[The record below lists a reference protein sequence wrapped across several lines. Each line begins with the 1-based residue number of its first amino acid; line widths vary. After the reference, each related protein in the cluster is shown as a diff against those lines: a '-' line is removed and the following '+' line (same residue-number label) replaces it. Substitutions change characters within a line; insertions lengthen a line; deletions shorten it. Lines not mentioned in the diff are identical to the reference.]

1 MRQLQ
6 EAYAP
11 EDLREGTPMELGAR
25 TTPKAVAD
33 LEKQVDE
40 MVSGLE
46 KKVCSLFCFASRTPV
61 FRCEA

>member
-11 EDLREGTPMELGAR
+11 EDLREGRPMELGAR

-33 LEKQVDE
+33 LEEQVDE

-46 KKVCSLFCFASRTPV
+46 KKVSSLF
-61 FRCEA
+61 

>member
-11 EDLREGTPMELGAR
+11 EDFREGTPMELGAR
-25 TTPKAVAD
+25 TTPKAVAE
-33 LEKQVDE
+33 LEEQVDE

-46 KKVCSLFCFASRTPV
+46 KKVPV
-61 FRCEA
+61 LLCILCARFPL